1 MPSLLF
7 LLHPINE
14 NVFEGFDPNHRARF
28 DSFLR
33 VRVEI
38 RRVVDLRAFGIA
50 MDVRE
55 HRKNRGSVIPENL
68 ASRFAHGD

>member
-14 NVFEGFDPNHRARF
+14 NVFEGFDPNHRARLNP
-28 DSFLR
+28 FLR

-38 RRVVDLRAFGIA
+38 RRVVDLRTFGIA
-50 MDVRE
+50 MDVGE
-55 HRKNRGSVIPENL
+55 HCQN
-68 ASRFAHGD
+68 